1 MGIRHDKYKIIILPI
16 AQEEFDNIYKYIY
29 KELFATNAA
38 INLKIKIQEKIKNLE
53 NNPRMYAKIKKKDNL
68 DREYR
73 KIIIKNYI
81 ALYTIDE
88 ERKTIYIAHCYYNA
102 RDYFNKI

>member
-1 MGIRHDKYKIIILPI
+1 MVIRRQDKYKIIILPI

-38 INLKIKIQEKIKNLE
+38 IRLKNNIENKIINLK
-53 NNPRMYAKIKKKDNL
+53 NNPRMYSKIKKKDNL

-73 KIIIKNYI
+73 KIVINNYI
-81 ALYTIDE
+81 VLYTIDE
-88 ERKTIYIAHCYYNA
+88 ERKTIYI
-102 RDYFNKI
+102 